1 MGNLPGRGT
10 ARAVSDKGGRIHGQA
25 KEVSMK
31 QTLIAIGIAA
41 AALILMLP
49 AVIFAFIFVSI
60 VWTHRPDLSVV
71 DIMILAVR
79 QIRDIITLKA
89 GDQLRWKGKW
99 RK

>member
-1 MGNLPGRGT
+1 
-10 ARAVSDKGGRIHGQA
+10 
-25 KEVSMK
+25 MK

-49 AVIFAFIFVSI
+49 AGIFAFIFVSI

-71 DIMILAVR
+71 DIMLLAVR
-79 QIRDIITLKA
+79 EIRGIISLKA
-89 GDQLRWKGKW
+89 GEHLRRKGKW

>member
-1 MGNLPGRGT
+1 
-10 ARAVSDKGGRIHGQA
+10 
-25 KEVSMK
+25 MK

-71 DIMILAVR
+71 DIMLLAVAE
-79 QIRDIITLKA
+79 IGEIIIMKA
-89 GDQLRWKGKW
+89 GEQLRRKGKW

>member
-1 MGNLPGRGT
+1 
-10 ARAVSDKGGRIHGQA
+10 
-25 KEVSMK
+25 MK

-49 AVIFAFIFVSI
+49 AGIFAFIFVSI

-71 DIMILAVR
+71 DIMLLAVR
-79 QIRDIITLKA
+79 EIGDIIILKA
-89 GDQLRWKGKW
+89 GGHLRRKGKC

>member
-1 MGNLPGRGT
+1 
-10 ARAVSDKGGRIHGQA
+10 
-25 KEVSMK
+25 MK

-49 AVIFAFIFVSI
+49 AGIFAFIFVSI

-71 DIMILAVR
+71 DIMLLAVAE
-79 QIRDIITLKA
+79 IGEIIIMKA
-89 GDQLRWKGKW
+89 GEQLRRKGKW

>member
-1 MGNLPGRGT
+1 
-10 ARAVSDKGGRIHGQA
+10 
-25 KEVSMK
+25 MK
-31 QTLIAIGIAA
+31 QTLIAIGIAV

-71 DIMILAVR
+71 DIMLLAVAE
-79 QIRDIITLKA
+79 IGEIIIMKA
-89 GDQLRWKGKW
+89 GEQLRRKGKW